1 MPTATVVPKLI
12 PPRDHPFFD
21 PKTGQLT
28 DLWYEYLKS
37 IDTLL
42 RALRLEIP

>member
-1 MPTATVVPKLI
+1 MPTATQPPKLL
-12 PPRDHPFFD
+12 PPRDFPILD

-28 DLWYEYLKS
+28 DVWHEYLKS
-37 IDTLL
+37 IDALL

>member
-1 MPTATVVPKLI
+1 MATATQVPKLL
-12 PPRDHPFFD
+12 PPRDFPVLD
-21 PKTGQLT
+21 PRTGQMT
-28 DLWYEYLKS
+28 EVWYEYLKS